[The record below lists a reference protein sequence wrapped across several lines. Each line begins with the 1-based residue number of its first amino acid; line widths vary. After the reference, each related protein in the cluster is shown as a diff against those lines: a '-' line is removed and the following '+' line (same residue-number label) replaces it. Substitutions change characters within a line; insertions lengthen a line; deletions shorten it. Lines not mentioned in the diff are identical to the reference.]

1 MGMPLLFERH
11 MPAGCV
17 HSTDKSF
24 NSPDR
29 IGRKEL
35 FSVGDEISGDAGYC
49 ASSGSPTILKANTA
63 GNSSTL

>member
-1 MGMPLLFERH
+1 MGMPLRAY
-11 MPAGCV
+11 AGCV

-29 IGRKEL
+29 IGIK
-35 FSVGDEISGDAGYC
+35 VGDEIEGDAGYC
-49 ASSGSPTILKANTA
+49 AVDRMSNTA